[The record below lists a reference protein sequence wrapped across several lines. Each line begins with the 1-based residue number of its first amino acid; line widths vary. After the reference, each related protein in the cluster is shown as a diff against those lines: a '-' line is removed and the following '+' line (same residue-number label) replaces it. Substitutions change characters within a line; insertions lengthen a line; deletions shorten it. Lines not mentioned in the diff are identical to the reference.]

1 MVTNSAPFGTMTP
14 PVGPPPDPDT
24 MDALLVQIDNQ
35 LQTGPLDPSDRALI
49 EKMVIG
55 LGDTR
60 GMVRLQFAEY
70 LGKAIGQAAVP
81 HLIEAL
87 TTHKN
92 PVVRRASAKTLT
104 LIRDPDAIPT
114 LVKAFLTDEDTV
126 VRGSCIGALADTG
139 KPSAPVLLEILSD
152 PSHSEIIKG
161 HAAWALAVIGSDA
174 GEALFKAA
182 TSDLDDVR
190 QAAVGAIASIA
201 RENQDEKAIAILIN
215 ALDDGNTEVRLE
227 AASALG
233 EVKSSAARPKL
244 VAHLND
250 TDAEVRKAMAL
261 ALMKVGDRDTIPV
274 LQDALEKETDEG
286 IKRVLALAVGQLQNR
301 LGNSA

>member
-1 MVTNSAPFGTMTP
+1 
-14 PVGPPPDPDT
+14 
-24 MDALLVQIDNQ
+24 
-35 LQTGPLDPSDRALI
+35 LDPNDRGLI

-70 LGKAIGQAAVP
+70 LGKAIGQPAVP
-81 HLIEAL
+81 QLINAL

-114 LVKAFLTDEDTV
+114 LVNAFLTDEDTV
-126 VRGSCIGALADTG
+126 VRGSSIGALADTG
-139 KPSAPVLLEILSD
+139 KPSVPVLLEILSD

-174 GEALFKAA
+174 GDELFKAA

-190 QAAVGAIASIA
+190 QAAVGAIAGIA
-201 RENQDEKAIAILIN
+201 RESQDERAIAILIN
-215 ALDDGNTEVRLE
+215 ALDDANTEVRLE

-233 EVKSSAARPKL
+233 EVKSAAAQPKL
-244 VAHLND
+244 IQQLIRHLSD
-250 TDAEVRKAMAL
+250 TEAEVRKAMAL

-274 LQDALEKETDEG
+274 LQGALEKETDEG
-286 IKRVLALAVGQLQNR
+286 IKRVLALAVGQLQTR
-301 LGNSA
+301 LGDPA